1 VILDVLGWLAAAD
14 AVAAL
19 AIAGAIYLIGRRS
32 KHPVP
37 VGTAAGIAVF
47 LTLPVVLLYF
57 AAWMWVRA
65 G

>member
-1 VILDVLGWLAAAD
+1 MLDVLGWLAAAD

-19 AIAGAIYLIGRRS
+19 AIAGAIYVIGKRS
-32 KHPVP
+32 SHPVP
-37 VGTAAGIAVF
+37 LGTVAGIAVF

-57 AAWMWVRA
+57 AAWMLARA